1 MIQYPA
7 IFHKISEM
15 SVVYNVI
22 FMILIFISNTEKIGY
37 LYLELMKFEGNLLIS
52 CEIQATGSHSFLQ
65 FWTAKHI

>member
-22 FMILIFISNTEKIGY
+22 FMILIFISNTETRLKV
-37 LYLELMKFEGNLLIS
+37 LKVTKEES
-52 CEIQATGSHSFLQ
+52 
-65 FWTAKHI
+65 

>member
-22 FMILIFISNTEKIGY
+22 FMILIFISNTEKNWLFTSGI
-37 LYLELMKFEGNLLIS
+37 N
-52 CEIQATGSHSFLQ
+52 EI
-65 FWTAKHI
+65 